1 LRNIDKK
8 WALFAIATAV
18 SFYGICYTL
27 IQSTFS
33 IEYEYP
39 IDSHFEDMNFYKC
52 VVDSYNL
59 EFSMDNSYEDVMDYE
74 KLKKLSILKCNK
86 NENTLEQDKI
96 ISVKGIEILTG
107 LENVSLAY
115 NNISNIDLSNNTRLL
130 SLDVS
135 YNNLYDVDLR
145 KNERLQF
152 LNINGSKFVKDL
164 YVYNGNNIRLDGGI
178 KLSSDL
184 ILNDIK
190 WEVMG
195 DNDIIL
201 LNEIIYGEKDGTATI
216 YGKSNLG
223 YDIINNINVISI
235 TSNKYQIDEEN
246 NNIYIENINN
256 FDIQDIVCSN
266 DNVVLEMYT
275 NDMKLYVKYNDN
287 VLKEFNIIETIKDA

>member
-1 LRNIDKK
+1 MRNIDKK